1 MIRIRVE
8 DDMPEG
14 FEEAFRSALAGVRTS
29 NVMAEVE
36 QIILDRTQSGEFLE
50 GSSPGAESYSTK
62 SYAQPAGSLT
72 DQVREDLPGD
82 ETSYFTTSEDALWL
96 VVEGGYE
103 AIRRAK
109 GLPTDHVDLTRS
121 GDMLKGLRSIA
132 FENLESGQLQMLT
145 GYIKGV
151 SPQEATQI
159 ARYHNVEGAGKNE
172 MKRVFVGLTEEEAED
187 ILDDLEDDVTRNL

>member
-1 MIRIRVE
+1 MIQIRVE

-36 QIILDRTQSGEFLE
+36 QIILHRTQSGEFLE

-62 SYAQPAGSLT
+62 PYAQPAGSLT
-72 DQVREDLPGD
+72 EQVREDLPGD

-109 GLPTDHVDLTRS
+109 GLPTDHVDMTVTRGMLQGMRS
-121 GDMLKGLRSIA
+121 QAGRDSDGNLDMLV
-132 FENLESGQLQMLT
+132 
-145 GYIKGV
+145 GYIDGA
-151 SPQEATQI
+151 SPQEAIQL

-187 ILDDLEDDVTRNL
+187 ILDDLEDDVTQNL

>member
-1 MIRIRVE
+1 MIQIRVE

-14 FEEAFRSALAGVRTS
+14 FTEAFQSALAGVRTRR
-29 NVMAEVE
+29 VMTRAEQMMKE
-36 QIILDRTQSGEFLE
+36 RAQEGDFLE
-50 GSSPGAESYSTK
+50 GSSEGAESYSTK
-62 SYAQPAGSLT
+62 PYAQPAGSLT
-72 DQVREDLPGD
+72 EQVREDLPDD

-109 GLPTDHVDLTRS
+109 GLPTDHVDMTVTGGMLQGMRS
-121 GDMLKGLRSIA
+121 QSGRDSDGNLDMLV
-132 FENLESGQLQMLT
+132 
-145 GYIKGV
+145 GYIDGA
-151 SPQEATQI
+151 SPQEAIQL

-187 ILDDLEDDVTRNL
+187 ILDDLEEDFSSNL